1 MKLRFLP
8 QAYADV
14 ERLHD
19 FLSPKN
25 PAAADRVVDLLF
37 ESAKSLKD
45 VPHKGRPLRHDF
57 RELIVPFGRGAY
69 VLRYRVEETN
79 NTVLIIRIWHSREQR

>member
-1 MKLRFLP
+1 VKLRFLP

-19 FLSPKN
+19 FLSAKN
-25 PAAADRVVDLLF
+25 PNAADRVVDLLF

-45 VPHKGRPLRHDF
+45 VPDKGRPLKAGF
-57 RELIVPFGRGAY
+57 RELIVAFGKGAY
-69 VLRYRVEETN
+69 ILRYRVDETK
-79 NTVLIIRIWHSREQR
+79 TAIVVARIWHSREKR

>member
-1 MKLRFLP
+1 VKLRFLP

-25 PAAADRVVDLLF
+25 PVAADRVVDLLF

-45 VPHKGRPLRHDF
+45 VPHKGRPLRHEF

-69 VLRYRVEETN
+69 VLRYRVDERKD
-79 NTVLIIRIWHSREQR
+79 TVLIARIWHSRERK